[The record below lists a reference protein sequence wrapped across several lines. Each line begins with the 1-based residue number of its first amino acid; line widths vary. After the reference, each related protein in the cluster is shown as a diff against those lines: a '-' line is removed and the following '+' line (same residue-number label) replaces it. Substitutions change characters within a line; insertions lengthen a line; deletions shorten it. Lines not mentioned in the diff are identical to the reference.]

1 MPQRHGN
8 RLEPLKVLLDEA
20 LPILQPVKKIPLVLG
35 EQIVGVV
42 VDLVAQFGSLG
53 RGRIDERPEHR
64 AGTAD
69 LESVSLAGVVGGK
82 HNHDRTCLVVEE
94 LGQAATGEVS
104 PQKTFVEIQCRR
116 LAKPREPGLPADLR
130 LAKRGLCDLVHP
142 DADAVAVGRVGSLG
156 VGVQIGGVEPE
167 TQPVGR
173 RPEHLPFAVI
183 LGLHITV
190 ERTKLFTAQWMSVND
205 HLCER
210 SLVAGVFGL
219 AGALSV
225 VAEADI
231 LRLGKIAVPLAV
243 VRAALAAQRSGRFP
257 VGEKRPRPAIGR
269 HDGVMRL
276 TVGHVRGVVKIVV
289 AQTAAVN
296 LQAEPGVAPGDARL
310 QLPRQLGQFRLG
322 LADLALQSG
331 TLVVDQCF
339 LMGAI
344 KPR

>member
-8 RLEPLKVLLDEA
+8 RLEPLEVLLDEA
-20 LPILQPVKKIPLVLG
+20 LPVLQPIKEIPLVLG

-82 HNHDRTCLVVEE
+82 HNHDRAGLVVEE
-94 LGQAATGEVS
+94 LGQVATGEVS

-116 LAKPREPGLPADLR
+116 LAKPREPGLPTDLR
-130 LAKRGLCDLVHP
+130 LAKRGLRDLVHP

-156 VGVQIGGVEPE
+156 VGVQVGGIEPKP
-167 TQPVGR
+167 QPVCGQLGHR
-173 RPEHLPFAVI
+173 PFAVI

-190 ERTKLFTAQWMSVND
+190 ERAKFPAVQRTAVN
-205 HLCER
+205 HYLRER

-219 AGALSV
+219 AGALGI
-225 VAEADI
+225 VAEADVP
-231 LRLGKIAVPLAV
+231 RLGKIAVPFAV
-243 VRAALAAQRSGRFP
+243 VRAALAAQRTGRFP

-269 HDGVMRL
+269 RDGVMRL
-276 TVGHVRGVVKIVV
+276 AVGHVRGVVKIVV
-289 AQTAAVN
+289 AQAAAVN
-296 LQAEPGVAPGDARL
+296 LQAEPGVTPGDARL

-322 LADLALQSG
+322 LAGLALQSG
-331 TLVVDQCF
+331 TLVVDQRF